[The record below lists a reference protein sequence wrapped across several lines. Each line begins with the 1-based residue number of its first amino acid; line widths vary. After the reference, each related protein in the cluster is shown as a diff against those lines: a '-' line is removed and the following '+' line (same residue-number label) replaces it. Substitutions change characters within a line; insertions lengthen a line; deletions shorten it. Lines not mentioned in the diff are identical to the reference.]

1 LRISE
6 PRPFRAAVAT
16 AGVLILGLSVAGAA
30 QALPKR
36 SQAICSCS
44 CDTGANGVHQ
54 MSYAAMASCGG
65 YNGKTCNVEVSQGI
79 IRSGTLKNCSTD
91 HRMVDVSAASA
102 TMSTLSADPAKPQ
115 PPGKGVK
122 APAAAMSTTPT
133 ATKK

>member
-1 LRISE
+1 MRLSE
-6 PRPFRAAVAT
+6 PRPFRAALAT

-54 MSYAAMASCGG
+54 MSYAGMASCGG

-79 IRSGTLKNCSTD
+79 IRSGTLKNCGASS
-91 HRMVDVSAASA
+91 RMIDVTAS
-102 TMSTLSADPAKPQ
+102 SGKLPTLSADPGKAQ
-115 PPGKGVK
+115 PPAKGGKATAGT
-122 APAAAMSTTPT
+122 MSTT